1 MKNHASKRGPMLART
16 TAALA
21 LLTLAGGAHAVD
33 FGGYFR
39 GGPGATQKNSSRA
52 CYGLAGPGLKYR
64 LGNECDIYGEFMLGH
79 GATVDGVDYKANVM
93 LNLWNPGTDTDN
105 SKVGINQMYVQ
116 GKGFDIAPGAN
127 FWVGKRFYGRADVHI
142 VDTFFVKMDGVGA
155 GVDGIEAGP
164 GKAGFAFFR
173 TDGGATQP
181 GSRINAELADIAVNA
196 GGKLRVL
203 GTLTKGDFSGG
214 TSGAALTLQHN
225 QDNFLGLGG
234 GNTVWLQFAQGSA
247 GLDANFG
254 DLTAPSR
261 AKGVRLVESFTW
273 QRGAFGGQ
281 AMAMWQNDR
290 DAAGTKTNSVS
301 VGGRM
306 SYAMTKNFKLV
317 SELGYSQKKPDG
329 MPTQQLTK
337 FTFAPTLST
346 GPGFWNRPELRLYV
360 TTAKWNAA
368 ANAAAGAAGLTGNSD
383 GKTRGVSYGVQVE
396 TWF

>member
-1 MKNHASKRGPMLART
+1 MKNHTMKRARALAPT
-16 TAALA
+16 TMALA
-21 LLTLAGGAHAVD
+21 LLAFAGGAQAVE

-39 GGPGATQKNSSRA
+39 GGPGATQKGASRA

-79 GATVDGVDYKANVM
+79 TAKVDGVDYSANVM
-93 LNLWNPGTDTDN
+93 FNLWNPGTDTDS

-116 GKGFDIAPGAN
+116 GKGFDVAPGAN

-155 GVDGIEAGP
+155 GVDSIDTGV

-181 GSRINAELADIAVNA
+181 GSRINAELSDIAVNP

-203 GTLTKGDFSGG
+203 GTLTKGDFSTG
-214 TSGAALTLQHN
+214 TSGAGLTLQHN
-225 QDNFLGLGG
+225 QENFLGMGG

-254 DLTAPSR
+254 DLTAASKV
-261 AKGVRLVESFTW
+261 KGVRLVESFTW
-273 QRGAFGGQ
+273 QRGPFGGQ
-281 AMAMWQNDR
+281 ALALWQNDK
-290 DAAGTKTNSVS
+290 DATGTRTTSIS
-301 VGGRM
+301 LGGRA
-306 SYAMTKNFKLV
+306 SYAMTRNFKLV
-317 SELGYSQKKPDG
+317 SELGFSQKKPDG
-329 MPTQQLTK
+329 LPTQQLSK
-337 FTFAPTLST
+337 FTIAPTLST

-383 GKTRGVSYGVQVE
+383 GKTRGTSYGVQVE